1 MKPKPL
7 VKVNLAARM
16 EELGLDYWFE
26 SELWPEAAAVRELST
41 KAKNISGEGFQ
52 HPFVYGELRK

>member
-1 MKPKPL
+1 
-7 VKVNLAARM
+7 M